1 MLGMGGF
8 TMQTIARTI
17 LVDDL
22 TGSAFLTGLVAMGF
36 APTML
41 LMSLFG
47 GVAGDRLE
55 RRTLIQATQL
65 VGAVLVL
72 VIGVLILLDVIHWVH
87 LLLASMA
94 QGATFAFQMPA
105 RQAVIPKLV
114 GQDKVTNAIA
124 LNSGGMAIMTIIAP
138 AVAGVVYAQVG
149 PEAVYFMIAGLTLLA
164 VVFTGMIPKI
174 PPEVRDTGRSVFGQ
188 IALGFQYV
196 RLNRVV
202 LMLLLAGFASSML
215 AMPFR
220 MQIPVF
226 ARRLY
231 GIEASEIGMLM
242 AVMGIGGILATVVTA
257 NLRKG
262 HHRGTILLLVGI
274 GGSGL
279 AVLLMALMPIYSAG
293 LALMVVV
300 GLAGSFRMTL
310 GQSLSIEATDPQ
322 YRARV
327 MSLYMMTFGLMPLG
341 ALPMGY
347 AIDAIGPTATMII
360 MGSVLMGV
368 SLLMYLFANSLRKL
382 S

>member
-22 TGSAFLTGLVAMGF
+22 TGSAFITGLVTMGF

-65 VGAVLVL
+65 VGALLVL

-87 LLLASMA
+87 LLIASMA
-94 QGATFAFQMPA
+94 QGATFAFHMPA
-105 RQAVIPKLV
+105 RQAVLPKLV
-114 GQDKVTNAIA
+114 GQDKITNAIA

-174 PPEVRDTGRSVFGQ
+174 PPEVRDKGRSVFGQ
-188 IALGFQYV
+188 MASGFQYV

-202 LMLLLAGFASSML
+202 LLLLVAGFASSML

-360 MGSVLMGV
+360 MGGVLMGV
-368 SLLMYLFANSLRKL
+368 SLLMFLFATSLRKL

>member
-8 TMQTIARTI
+8 QMQTIARTI

-65 VGAVLVL
+65 VGAAIVL
-72 VIGVLILLDVIHWVH
+72 VIGILILTGAIHWVH
-87 LLLASMA
+87 LLVASMA
-94 QGATFAFQMPA
+94 QGATFAFHMPA
-105 RQAVIPKLV
+105 RQAVLPKLV

-124 LNSGGMAIMTIIAP
+124 LNSAGMAIMTIIAP
-138 AVAGVVYAQVG
+138 AIAGVVYAQVG
-149 PEAVYFMIAGLTLLA
+149 PEAVYFMIVGLSLLA
-164 VVFTGMIPKI
+164 VLFTGMIPRI
-174 PPEVRDTGRSVFGQ
+174 PPEVRDKGRNVFGQ
-188 IALGFQYV
+188 IASGFEYV

-242 AVMGIGGILATVVTA
+242 AVMGVGGIVATAVTA
-257 NLRKG
+257 NMRKG
-262 HHRGTILLLVGI
+262 HHRGTILVLVGI

-279 AVLLMALMPIYSAG
+279 AVLLMALIPSYTAG

-347 AIDAIGPTATMII
+347 AVDAVGPTTTMII
-360 MGSVLMGV
+360 LGSVLMGV
-368 SLLMYLFANSLRKL
+368 SLLMYTSANSLRNLK
-382 S
+382 